1 MDSAELVV
9 ADSPP
14 LLTDERTPAWRL
26 VLLLAWPALAQQM
39 LHFIVGLSD
48 LFLASFFPLVPLPEQ
63 VQAAGWQLMALGRAG
78 HGSPGAGAVSA
89 VAVEA
94 STQAAWSIMGRQV
107 AYQSA
112 QNTANY
118 LIWFISSSTVLV
130 SVGSTALVSRFLGG
144 GERARANRAA
154 NQSLLL
160 AALIGLAGTVIGFVC
175 LRPVLAL
182 VQLHGAAG
190 QFAVDYLTPV
200 LALLVFQIV
209 EQAGIACL
217 AGAGDT
223 RSGLWVLGGVAVIN
237 VPLAWGCFHVWGFA
251 GIALGTAVSH
261 LLGCLAV
268 LTLLARGRAGLRLSV
283 PHLWPDPNLLRR
295 LLWVSVPAGV
305 DSLSIAASQLWFLSI
320 VNQLGDVA
328 STAHGIAIR
337 WEGLAYLSGTAFGV
351 AAMTLIG
358 QNLGAGQRARAAH
371 VGWVAFGL
379 GCAVMNAMAVG
390 FYVLAPEMFGI
401 FCQRAEQADVMR
413 VGVPVLQLVAF
424 ATPAMA
430 CCIIFS
436 AALRGAGDTLVPVL
450 FTWFGFLAV
459 RIPLAYWLTSGFIGL
474 GLYGAWLAMFAD
486 LLVRGA
492 LFLARYASGRWQT
505 IQV

>member
-1 MDSAELVV
+1 MDSTDAPAAE
-9 ADSPP
+9 PP
-14 LLTDERTPAWRL
+14 SLLTDQMTPAWRL

-48 LFLASFFPLVPLPEQ
+48 LFLASFFPLVPMPEQ
-63 VQAAGWQLMALGRAG
+63 VEAAGWQLVAVALSGQAA
-78 HGSPGAGAVSA
+78 PGAGAVSA
-89 VAVEA
+89 LAVEA
-94 STQAAWSIMGRQV
+94 TTQAAWKIMARQV

-118 LIWFISSSTVLV
+118 LIWFIASSTVLV

-144 GERARANRAA
+144 GDRERATHAT

-160 AALIGLAGTVIGFVC
+160 AAAIGLTGTAIGFAS

-182 VQLHGAAG
+182 VQLHGDAA
-190 QFAVDYLTPV
+190 QFAVEYLTPV

-237 VPLAWGCFHVWGFA
+237 VPFAWGFFHIWGFA

-261 LLGCLAV
+261 MLGCLAV
-268 LTLLARGRAGLRLSV
+268 LTLLGRGRAGLRLSLR
-283 PHLWPDPNLLRR
+283 HLWPDADLQRR

-305 DSLSIAASQLWFLSI
+305 DSLSIAASQLWFLAI

-358 QNLGAGQRARAAH
+358 QNLGAGQPGRAAH

-390 FYVLAPEMFGI
+390 FYVLAPEMFGV

-459 RIPLAYWLTSGFIGL
+459 RIPLAYWLTSTAMGL

-486 LLVRGA
+486 LVVRGA
-492 LFLARYASGRWQT
+492 MFLARYASGRWQT
-505 IQV
+505 IRV